1 MSSQNDVMKEDIEMI
16 ELDQNGADSSNLV
29 ANEKM
34 DITEN
39 PSLENNLMDREV
51 SVESNISNET
61 PNKISLKNTL
71 KNIGKLLSKK
81 SKHFIIMIDE
91 VDLECLYD
99 SEHLKNSEL
108 SFDFSELSNYKNI
121 NFIINLSPIPS
132 TLTLQE
138 MTSESLK
145 LCSRIDFP
153 NCKANQ
159 HFELLKKRYRNTYGI
174 LKFYNT
180 FQENIMKKTLLS
192 CFSDFYGIYLTTEH
206 DVNGDIERLSVPL
219 CSPPVQLLV
228 VSYGEQDQPPYIYSK
243 IQAEIFKTLKDLTL
257 HVPDKYRNFNG
268 KISFIAEDY
277 GILPFEMKEVFD
289 LLIHNNPGKEHDWQ
303 YYEKTDFIGCE
314 ADVVVYFCPKLCN
327 DVFNMDLQII
337 SRARRFLLIVSPRPY
352 CYLVQAEEE
361 RKIITD
367 ACGKGWYAIHQ

>member
-1 MSSQNDVMKEDIEMI
+1 M
-16 ELDQNGADSSNLV
+16 
-29 ANEKM
+29 
-34 DITEN
+34 
-39 PSLENNLMDREV
+39 
-51 SVESNISNET
+51 
-61 PNKISLKNTL
+61 
-71 KNIGKLLSKK
+71 
-81 SKHFIIMIDE
+81 
-91 VDLECLYD
+91 
-99 SEHLKNSEL
+99 
-108 SFDFSELSNYKNI
+108 
-121 NFIINLSPIPS
+121 
-132 TLTLQE
+132 
-138 MTSESLK
+138 
-145 LCSRIDFP
+145 
-153 NCKANQ
+153 
-159 HFELLKKRYRNTYGI
+159 
-174 LKFYNT
+174 
-180 FQENIMKKTLLS
+180 LS